1 MATSVFYS
9 IIRNFITILDQRD
22 VPFFFIPCKLCI
34 FTEHEVVQI
43 TILH

>member
-9 IIRNFITILDQRD
+9 IIRNFITILDQRG
-22 VPFFFIPCKLCI
+22 VPFFLPCKLCI